1 MKKFRN
7 SLVMAMTAGALAIVP
22 ASSTRTTQV
31 VGRGDPDP
39 KAIYSKNTKE
49 FYLTAKDI
57 AYIRPGLKITV
68 NSITINSGL
77 HPVVDVTYT
86 DDLDQPLDRNG
97 KVTAGPISMS
107 LILAWYDAGARQYTS
122 YTTRQR
128 TSAPESQNPGV
139 TVTQAAADSGGTWN
153 DLDIGHS
160 IYTFKTALPAGYD
173 QTITTTLGIYATR
186 NMAGIQDKNY
196 YDNVEQD
203 FVPNG
208 AAVTQV
214 WDEIANSACNTC
226 HNPLSAHGGSR
237 QDLKLCVLCHSPQT
251 VNPDSGNTVDF
262 KVMVHK
268 IHMGE
273 SLPSVA
279 NGIPYYFYGRG
290 EITDFSEVAF
300 PQDIRNCTTCHA
312 PPATQNTTWYTYP
325 SQAACGACHDNINWT
340 TGENHPA
347 GVQPDSSCASCH
359 QPVGDREWDAS
370 VQGAHT
376 VPYESTQLK
385 GLNAQIVSVTNT
397 APGQKPVVT
406 FKLTENDG
414 TILPPGPF
422 TSNLNVLMGGPTTDY
437 AINPYRERADGAAFD
452 GTNATYTMKA
462 AIPADATGTWAFSIE
477 ARRTVNLDPH
487 PNDQTT
493 FTEGAMNPVAY
504 AAVDGGD
511 ARAAARG
518 RRSRQLQ
525 HVPRKARPP
534 RRAAAQHRRVRD
546 VPQPQRER
554 RLPPAGRRRPARVDR
569 LQAHD
574 PPHPHGRGAHADLHD
589 LRVRHP
595 PQRQQLQPRPLSG
608 RPPRLRQVPH
618 RRNPAGQREP
628 APGTARHA
636 DAARLVHPD
645 AAQRGSLPRLP
656 RHAARGRPR
665 IRHDGALRRSLRRL
679 PRRRNRL
686 RGRQG
691 SRSVGAVARP
701 LLLLREGDRE

>member
-208 AAVTQV
+208 AAVTEV

-237 QDLKLCVLCHSPQT
+237 QDVKLCVLCHSPQT

-397 APGQKPVVT
+397 APGQNPVVT

-504 AAVDGGD
+504 AAVGGGD
-511 ARAAARG
+511 
-518 RRSRQLQ
+518 
-525 HVPRKARPP
+525 PEP
-534 RRAAAQHRRVRD
+534 RRAVVDLANCNTCHGKLALHGGQRLNTEECVMCHNPNASD
-546 VPQPQRER
+546 VS
-554 RLPPAGRRRPARVDR
+554 RRPADAAPPESIDFKRMIHRIHTGEELTQIYTIYGFGTPPSVNNFNHVLYPGDR
-569 LQAHD
+569 RDCVKCHIDGTQQVSENPPPGLLATQTLRDWYTPMQHNAAACLGCHD
-574 PPHPHGRGAHADLHD
+574 TQPAAAHAY
-589 LRVRHP
+589 VMT
-595 PQRQQLQPRPLSG
+595 
-608 RPPRLRQVPH
+608 
-618 RRNPAGQREP
+618 
-628 APGTARHA
+628 APFGEACAACHGDGTDFAVDKVHAR
-636 DAARLVHPD
+636 
-645 AAQRGSLPRLP
+645 
-656 RHAARGRPR
+656 
-665 IRHDGALRRSLRRL
+665 
-679 PRRRNRL
+679 
-686 RGRQG
+686 
-691 SRSVGAVARP
+691 
-701 LLLLREGDRE
+701 